1 MKLEL
6 ILTEGPAILGRIS
19 LQPRGVALDVA
30 ACRRILDMPE
40 AQRHEGL
47 VLIAKQVG
55 RAITSEEI
63 FQLCRVVVGKS
74 TSGNGSV

>member
-6 ILTEGPAILGRIS
+6 ILVEGPAILGRVT
-19 LQPRGVALDVA
+19 LAPRGVALDVA

-47 VLIAKQVG
+47 VLIAKQIG
-55 RAITSEEI
+55 RSVTSEEV
-63 FQLCRVVVGKS
+63 FQLCRKVVGIS
-74 TSGNGSV
+74 NTSNGFS